1 MKLTQE
7 YKRQLNLMLRT
18 SQAITEAI
26 AEDDRRRYQLL
37 TILLK
42 SQMEQGLKMVGEK
55 SRIEGWVIKS

>member
-1 MKLTQE
+1 
-7 YKRQLNLMLRT
+7 MLRT

-26 AEDDRRRYQLL
+26 AEDDRRKYQLL

-55 SRIEGWVIKS
+55 SRIEG

>member
-7 YKRQLNLMLRT
+7 YKKQLNLMLRT

-26 AEDDRRRYQLL
+26 AEDDRRKYQLL

-55 SRIEGWVIKS
+55 SRIEG